1 MTSLRERLTLRYPRT
16 PRWSVRARYTVALTL
31 VALLSG
37 SAFFLLR
44 NVISAQESSGAVINV
59 SGRQRMLSQRTTLFA
74 QRLVN
79 SVDEREAV
87 RETLARD
94 TDLMERSHLG
104 LTQGDAGLGLPGRLS
119 KEAAALYFDAPVN
132 LDAQVKNHITRV
144 RALLSA
150 PDAELT
156 PDNPNFVEILEA
168 APGELLASLNA
179 AVSLFEAEAGAR
191 ITRLQRLEKLVF
203 AATLLALLLEGLL
216 IFRPMEREIKR
227 RSELLLHTALH
238 DALTGLPNRALYM
251 DRLGHAVERANRH
264 AEQAFAVLFLDFDRF
279 KVINDSLGHNV
290 GDALL
295 RAFGERLA
303 ACVRASDTVARLGGD
318 EFTILL
324 EAASSAEAERVAT
337 RVNEALLRPFEIGG
351 HTLHLA
357 VSIGIVV
364 YEGKGVYARPE
375 EVLRDADIAMYR
387 AKAAGKAGFQIFNS
401 EMRERALSLMSLE
414 TDLRGAVAR
423 GELEVHY
430 QPIVSVST
438 GEPTGLEAL
447 VRWQHPE
454 HGRVSPA
461 EFIPLAEETGLIIDI
476 DRWVLRE
483 ACGRLAAWERGGLP
497 ALHLSVNLSS
507 RQFSQEDLPAV
518 VGDILRETGFPAQRL
533 KLEMT
538 ESLLASS
545 SDQVTTTTEGLK
557 ALGVGLH
564 IDDFGTGYSSL
575 SYLQRFSATALKI
588 DRSFIDKMTGSQEG
602 GKLVATIVAMAH
614 TFGMAV
620 VAEGVETPEQL
631 DLLRALRCEYS
642 QGYLHSKPLDAAG
655 VAAYLQGYSKQE
667 PTLAPSLPYR
677 ASTPSA

>member
-1 MTSLRERLTLRYPRT
+1 M
-16 PRWSVRARYTVALTL
+16 RARYVSALAL
-31 VALLSG
+31 VALLSA
-37 SAFFLLR
+37 SAFLLLT
-44 NVISAQESSGAVINV
+44 NVITAQESSGAVINV

-79 SVDEREAV
+79 SADEREEA

-94 TDLMERSHLG
+94 IDLMERSHLG
-104 LTQGDAGLGLPGRLS
+104 LTQGDAELELPGRLS

-132 LDAQVKNHITRV
+132 LNAQVESHITRV

-179 AVSLFEAEAGAR
+179 AVSLFEAEAQAR
-191 ITRLQRLEKLVF
+191 INRLQRLEKFVF

-216 IFRPMEREIKR
+216 IFRPMEREIRR

-264 AEQAFAVLFLDFDRF
+264 PEQVFAVLFLDFDRF

-324 EAASSAEAERVAT
+324 EAVASSAEAERVAT
-337 RVNEALLRPFEIGG
+337 RVNEALLRPFEIGE
-351 HTLHLA
+351 HTLHLS

-364 YEGKGVYARPE
+364 YGVVYEGQGVYTRPE

-387 AKAAGKAGFQIFNS
+387 AKAAGKAGFQIFS
-401 EMRERALSLMSLE
+401 KEMRERALSLMSLE
-414 TDLRGAVAR
+414 NDLRGAVAR

-483 ACGRLAAWERGGLP
+483 ACSRLVAWERGGLP

-518 VGDILRETGFPAQRL
+518 VGEILRETGFPAQRL
-533 KLEMT
+533 ELEMT

-545 SDQVTTTTEGLK
+545 SQQVAVTTEGLK
-557 ALGVGLH
+557 ALGVELH

-631 DLLRALRCEYS
+631 ELLRSLRCEYS
-642 QGYLHSKPLDAAG
+642 QGYLHSKPLDAESMT
-655 VAAYLQGYSKQE
+655 AYLRTRFQE
-667 PTLAPSLPYR
+667 PTPAGSLPYR
-677 ASTPSA
+677 APMPSA